1 MRCDSWRLLV
11 AASRRDAPNW
21 HLPAGSGSGCVVAGG
36 ALRQAVRKY
45 ERPQRHVVVGASVIY
60 KTAIES
66 RRPFAPPSNVQD
78 DPALK
83 RDHFSSVIRRVLV
96 KVSPVI
102 LTK

>member
-21 HLPAGSGSGCVVAGG
+21 PLPAGSGSGCVVAGG

-60 KTAIES
+60 KIALFG
-66 RRPFAPPSNVQD
+66 RRSFAPLSGIQD
-78 DPALK
+78 DPAL
-83 RDHFSSVIRRVLV
+83 
-96 KVSPVI
+96 
-102 LTK
+102 